1 MKMQLAGRIFASFL
15 AVLAVLL
22 FSIFSLNA
30 EDAHK
35 EHEGHHGDQEATT
48 DQVRCAM
55 DGMMM
60 KASAMVKVEQNGK
73 AYYFCNDM
81 QAEMF
86 KANPDKYLQTVS
98 VGSLTFDVNVL
109 TVDAY
114 KMMMSHMGMGGM
126 IKADEI
132 KGKTHYISVY
142 PTQEHGEIALGN
154 VKVAVQ
160 TQEHAEMVLGD
171 VKVAVQITNTEGETR
186 MALLKYS
193 KMTHTYAGFVVMPK
207 GEEHEVRIRVTS
219 PVLKI
224 SL

>member
-1 MKMQLAGRIFASFL
+1 MKMQLTRRIVASFL

-35 EHEGHHGDQEATT
+35 KHEGHHDNQEAAT
-48 DQVRCAM
+48 DKVRCAM

-132 KGKTHYISVY
+132 KGKTHYFSIY
-142 PTQEHGEIALGN
+142 PMHDHGEIALG
-154 VKVAVQ
+154 
-160 TQEHAEMVLGD
+160 D
-171 VKVAVQITNTEGETR
+171 VKLAIQVTNTEGETR

-193 KMTHTYAGFVVMPK
+193 KMMHLYEGFIVMPK
-207 GEEHEVRIRVTS
+207 GTEHDVRVRVTS
-219 PVLKI
+219 PAVKI